1 MLSRRLF
8 AWMLVGSLVGFSGL
22 SIAQDKKDPPK
33 KDAGKIEQEKKETPK
48 KEPEK
53 KRDKIVPVEPVD
65 QSFKSADGVTLVGK
79 WYKNPKGASSVVMLL
94 HDYKAN
100 PTEAVWED
108 TAQQLVSYGYHVFR
122 FDFRG
127 HGKSTDVTPNEF
139 WHHAVNKNLVKSGG
153 VTLAVKSAIKFSE
166 FYTNYYPMLVQ
177 DIAAARNVID
187 LLNDDKQLNSSTVYL
202 LGAGDAAYLG
212 MLYISSEWLRE
223 SEKPNTAL
231 SREMVSP
238 RFGYGLFANAQS
250 AGPDIAG
257 AIWLS
262 PTRNTSITN
271 LNVKD
276 WTLSPHAIR
285 MRNETPMLFIHGAKD
300 TKSAL
305 VSKYLANE
313 ALAIKATTHNG
324 MAIPKVEQTF
334 IREIKDSAAS
344 GTKLLGNNLGTEDMI
359 DKFLT
364 AVDKERKNK
373 VNKTRGWKS
382 PIIIDVQGFGVC
394 KSQ

>member
-1 MLSRRLF
+1 MFSRRLF

-22 SIAQDKKDPPK
+22 SVAQDKKDPPK
-33 KDAGKIEQEKKETPK
+33 KDKDAAKIEQEKKETPK

-53 KRDKIVPVEPVD
+53 KREIVPVEPVD
-65 QSFKSADGVTLVGK
+65 QSFKSADGVTLIGK
-79 WYKNPKGASSVVMLL
+79 WYKNPKGASSVVLLL

-127 HGKSTDVTPNEF
+127 HGKSTDVKPNEF
-139 WHHAVNKNLVKSGG
+139 WQNPVNKNLVKSGG
-153 VTLAVKSAIKFSE
+153 VNLAVKSSIKFTE

-187 LLNDDKQLNSSTVYL
+187 LLNDVKELNSSTVYL

-223 SEKPNTAL
+223 SEKPNMAYT
-231 SREMVSP
+231 REMVSP
-238 RFGYGLFANAQS
+238 RVGLFQNAQS

-262 PTRNTSITN
+262 PTRNTGITN
-271 LNVKD
+271 QNVKD

-300 TKSAL
+300 TKSTQ

-313 ALAIKATTHNG
+313 ALAIKLTNYNG
-324 MAIPKVEQTF
+324 VAIPKVEQTF
-334 IREIKDSAAS
+334 VREIKDSAAT

-359 DKFLT
+359 EKFLT

-373 VNKTRGWKS
+373 VNKTRSWTS
-382 PIIIDVQGFGVC
+382 PIYIDVQSFGVC
-394 KSQ
+394 KPQ